1 MRKGLVLVA
10 LCIALAGTVPAA
22 SAAEIGVILAETRQV
37 FWRTM
42 TAGIIAAAA
51 DLKVGVVIHS
61 PVDGAAIEGQSNIQL
76 RFIEYLMQQGVAG
89 IVLAPEPLTDVK
101 TPVSIAVPID
111 LVDRSSTDYEA
122 ISSVATDN
130 FAAGRAAEAHQ
141 PPEQVAVDVI
151 TVTQANLDDETV
163 QALLA
168 HYRE

>member
-22 SAAEIGVILAETRQV
+22 SAAEIGVILAGTRQV

-89 IVLAPEPLTDVK
+89 IVRAPESQGL
-101 TPVSIAVPID
+101 
-111 LVDRSSTDYEA
+111 
-122 ISSVATDN
+122 ATE
-130 FAAGRAAEAHQ
+130 GHQ

-168 HYRE
+168 QYRE

>member
-10 LCIALAGTVPAA
+10 QCIALAGTVPAA

-51 DLKVGVVIHS
+51 DLKVGVVIRS
-61 PVDGAAIEGQSNIQL
+61 PVDGAAVEGQRNIQL

-89 IVLAPEPLTDVK
+89 IVLAPESQEL
-101 TPVSIAVPID
+101 
-111 LVDRSSTDYEA
+111 
-122 ISSVATDN
+122 ATE
-130 FAAGRAAEAHQ
+130 GHQ

-168 HYRE
+168 QYRE